1 MEAQGP
7 LRAIRTWEE
16 ALPDRDADRAVREA
30 LLLTVGERGYGAATV
45 REVCERAGIT
55 QDRFH
60 RRFGGKE
67 AGFAAAYAE
76 AAERLGRELLAA
88 CEEAPGWRQGF
99 EAALAALLRTVAE
112 QPLLARALL
121 IEVKS
126 ARGEAWAKH
135 QELVGRLTAA
145 VESAREQDGARST
158 ATPMTAGF
166 VVGAIEESLC
176 IEIAA
181 GRAAEAQ
188 RLHPDLTRIAFLQLF
203 GEEAE
208 SGS

>member
-1 MEAQGP
+1 MEARGP
-7 LRAIRTWEE
+7 LRAIRSWEE

-67 AGFAAAYAE
+67 ACFAAAYAE
-76 AAERLGRELLAA
+76 AAERLGGELLAA
-88 CEEAPGWRQGF
+88 CENAPGWRQGF
-99 EAALAALLRTVAE
+99 EAAVAALLATVAE

-121 IEVKS
+121 IEVKA

-135 QELVGRLTAA
+135 QELVGLLTAA
-145 VESAREQDGARST
+145 VESAREQEGARST

-181 GRAAEAQ
+181 GRASEVE
-188 RLHPDLTRIAFLQLF
+188 RLHPDLTRLAFLQLF
-203 GEEAE
+203 GEEA
-208 SGS
+208 G